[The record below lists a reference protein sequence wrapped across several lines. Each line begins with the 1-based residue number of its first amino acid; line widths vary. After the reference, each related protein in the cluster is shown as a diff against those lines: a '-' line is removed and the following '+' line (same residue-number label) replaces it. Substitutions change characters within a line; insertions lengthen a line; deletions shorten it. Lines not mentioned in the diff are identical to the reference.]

1 MPDARPET
9 PAPATTPVPDLL
21 AFLAGRWHVARTA
34 EDRHTGTRGHFTGT
48 ADFTALPGGG
58 LRHHEEGTFTWDG
71 VARPAYRTLRWLPDP
86 AGKGSARVTF
96 DDGRFFHDV
105 DLRTGHAIADHPC
118 SLDLVPGR
126 VHRERP
132 GPVERGVARRGAREG
147 PRAAHGAHPRGP
159 VHGLKPAGRRRARI
173 ARLPA

>member
-71 VARPAYRTLRWLPDP
+71 VARPTYRTLRWLPDP

-118 SLDLVPGR
+118 SLDLYRGEFTVSGPDLWSVVWR
-126 VHRERP
+126 VAGPAKDLVLRTEHTREAP
-132 GPVERGVARRGAREG
+132 STG
-147 PRAAHGAHPRGP
+147 
-159 VHGLKPAGRRRARI
+159 
-173 ARLPA
+173 

>member
-1 MPDARPET
+1 MPDTRPET
-9 PAPATTPVPDLL
+9 PAPATTRVPDLL

-118 SLDLVPGR
+118 SLDLYRGEFTVSGPDLWSVVWR
-126 VHRERP
+126 VAGPAKDLVLRTEHTREAP
-132 GPVERGVARRGAREG
+132 STG
-147 PRAAHGAHPRGP
+147 
-159 VHGLKPAGRRRARI
+159 
-173 ARLPA
+173 